1 MSSLKDIRYVDVR
14 KMVEKNRII
23 YFIIYIYFRYY
34 FIQARE
40 SVIGTYNHIVMNL
53 QR

>member
-1 MSSLKDIRYVDVR
+1 MLMSAKWLR
-14 KMVEKNRII
+14 RIES
-23 YFIIYIYFRYY
+23 YNLLFIYFRYY
-34 FIQARE
+34 FIQARD